1 MDSVFPVIIHRFQSL
16 RFESLKNE
24 LIKSAYTEKEN
35 DPKGTKKSNLG
46 GWQSDDI
53 SKSNNIIVGE
63 VFGSIINYF
72 DSNNI
77 LVKDSSLKVTNIWVN
92 INRKGNS
99 NIKHNHPGADLSGV
113 FWIKSPENCGML
125 NFQSPYTY
133 NGCKTLLTM
142 NPEIKN
148 KFAAWEL
155 IKYPPKEGDICI
167 FPAFFEHWVEENQ
180 SDEDRISVSFNVELI
195 PPPYIN

>member
-1 MDSVFPVIIHRFQSL
+1 MDSIFPIVIHHFDSL
-16 RFESLKNE
+16 NFKNLQNE
-24 LIKSAYTEKEN
+24 LIECVYKEKKKN
-35 DPKGTKKSNLG
+35 PKGTQKSNLG
-46 GWQSDDI
+46 GWQSNNIGRD
-53 SKSNNIIVGE
+53 KNIIVE
-63 VFGSIINYF
+63 ELFKSIIDYF
-72 DSNNI
+72 QNNEI
-77 LVKDSSLKVTNIWVN
+77 IIRDASIKVTNIWIN
-92 INRKGNS
+92 INGKGDS
-99 NIKHNHPGADLSGV
+99 NIKHKHPGADLSGV
-113 FWIKSPENCGML
+113 FWIKSTENSGML
-125 NFQSPYTY
+125 HFESPYTY

-195 PPPYIN
+195 PPRYIN

>member
-1 MDSVFPVIIHRFQSL
+1 
-16 RFESLKNE
+16 
-24 LIKSAYTEKEN
+24 
-35 DPKGTKKSNLG
+35 
-46 GWQSDDI
+46 
-53 SKSNNIIVGE
+53 
-63 VFGSIINYF
+63 
-72 DSNNI
+72 
-77 LVKDSSLKVTNIWVN
+77 
-92 INRKGNS
+92 
-99 NIKHNHPGADLSGV
+99 
-113 FWIKSPENCGML
+113 ML